1 VNGVRGLTGALRV
14 EVLLD
19 EADVLVAGIVGSDRA
34 DLLHI
39 QARLQDIIAEL
50 RGMLE

>member
-1 VNGVRGLTGALRV
+1 MNGVRGLTGALRV

-19 EADVLVAGIVGSDRA
+19 EAAMLVAALAGSDRA